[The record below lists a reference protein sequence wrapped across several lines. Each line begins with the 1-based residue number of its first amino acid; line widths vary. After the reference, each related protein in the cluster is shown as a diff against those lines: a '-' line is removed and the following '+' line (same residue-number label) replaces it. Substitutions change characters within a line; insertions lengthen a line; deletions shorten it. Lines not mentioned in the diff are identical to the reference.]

1 MFALTL
7 FLLCIFNALA
17 QNVTVS
23 GTIVDESDLPLI
35 GFGVMQTGGKAG
47 KQKKSEQKNFRFLL
61 IISFLSLFL

>member
-23 GTIVDESDLPLI
+23 GTVVDESDLPLI
-35 GFGVMQTGGKAG
+35 GVGVMQT
-47 KQKKSEQKNFRFLL
+47 
-61 IISFLSLFL
+61 

>member
-23 GTIVDESDLPLI
+23 GTVVDESDLPLI
-35 GFGVMQTGGKAG
+35 GVGVMQSGAKAG
-47 KQKKSEQKNFRFLL
+47 KQKKSEQKTFDF
-61 IISFLSLFL
+61 F

>member
-23 GTIVDESDLPLI
+23 GTVVDESDLPLI